1 MTNPSDPGHPPR
13 SQAPGPPGGPYG
25 GPPGPS
31 GPSGPPPNVPGPR
44 PGGGAGPFEQQQ
56 GYDQQT
62 WVPPERTDKGLLGAL
77 LDANF
82 NSMVTPKLLKVFY
95 ALSMVMVT
103 LECIAIIGF
112 AIWIISLD
120 FYWALAV
127 LLIIATPLI
136 WFFQM
141 LFVRILMEAVV
152 VRFKQAEYLRI
163 IKDKV

>member
-25 GPPGPS
+25 PPPGPQQ
-31 GPSGPPPNVPGPR
+31 PAPVPGPR
-44 PGGGAGPFEQQQ
+44 QPAPGVPGAAPQGQQ
-56 GYDQQT
+56 G
-62 WVPPERTDKGLLGAL
+62 WPAAERTDKGLLGAL
-77 LDANF
+77 LDTNF
-82 NSMVTPKLLKVFY
+82 DSLVTPKLLKLFY

-103 LECIAIIGF
+103 LECLAIVGF
-112 AIWIISLD
+112 AIWIISMD
-120 FYWALAV
+120 FYWAVAV

>member
-1 MTNPSDPGHPPR
+1 MTNPSDPGQPPR

-25 GPPGPS
+25 PPPGPRQP
-31 GPSGPPPNVPGPR
+31 GPVPGPR
-44 PGGGAGPFEQQQ
+44 PPAAGPPDQQ
-56 GYDQQT
+56 G

-82 NSMVTPKLLKVFY
+82 DSLVTPKLLKVFY
-95 ALSMVMVT
+95 TLSMVMIS
-103 LECIAIIGF
+103 LECLAIVGL
-112 AIWIISLD
+112 AIWIISMD
-120 FYWALAV
+120 FYWAVAI

-152 VRFKQAEYLRI
+152 VRFKQAEYLRV

>member
-25 GPPGPS
+25 PPPGPQQ
-31 GPSGPPPNVPGPR
+31 PAPVPGPR
-44 PGGGAGPFEQQQ
+44 QPAPGAPGAAPQGQQ
-56 GYDQQT
+56 GQQG
-62 WVPPERTDKGLLGAL
+62 WLPPERTDKGLLGAL

-82 NSMVTPKLLKVFY
+82 DSLVTPKLLKLFY

-103 LECIAIIGF
+103 LECLAIVGF
-112 AIWIISLD
+112 AIWIISMD
-120 FYWALAV
+120 FYWAVAL

-152 VRFKQAEYLRI
+152 VRFKQAEYLRV

>member
-25 GPPGPS
+25 PPPGPQQ
-31 GPSGPPPNVPGPR
+31 PPVPGPR
-44 PGGGAGPFEQQQ
+44 QPAPGGPGAAQQPW
-56 GYDQQT
+56 T
-62 WVPPERTDKGLLGAL
+62 PPERTDKSLLGAL

-82 NSMVTPKLLKVFY
+82 DSLVTPRLLKLFY
-95 ALSMVMVT
+95 ALSMVMVS
-103 LECIAIIGF
+103 LECLAIVGF

-120 FYWALAV
+120 FYWAVAV

-141 LFVRILMEAVV
+141 LFVRIVMEALV
-152 VRFKQAEYLRI
+152 VRFKQAEYLRV
-163 IKDKV
+163 IKDKS

>member
-13 SQAPGPPGGPYG
+13 PQAPDPAGGPYG
-25 GPPGPS
+25 APPGPRQAGS
-31 GPSGPPPNVPGPR
+31 VPGPR
-44 PGGGAGPFEQQQ
+44 PPGPAAFPQDQQ
-56 GYDQQT
+56 G
-62 WVPPERTDKGLLGAL
+62 WVPPERTEKGLLAAL

-82 NSMVTPKLLKVFY
+82 DSLVTPKLLKVFY

-103 LECIAIIGF
+103 LECIAIVGF
-112 AIWIISLD
+112 AIWVISMD
-120 FYWALAV
+120 FYWAVAI
-127 LLIIATPLI
+127 LLILATPLI

-163 IKDKV
+163 IKDKG

>member
-13 SQAPGPPGGPYG
+13 PQAPGPPGGPYG
-25 GPPGPS
+25 GPPGPPQP
-31 GPSGPPPNVPGPR
+31 GPIPGPR
-44 PGGGAGPFEQQQ
+44 PPSPGVPQEQQ
-56 GYDQQT
+56 G

-82 NSMVTPKLLKVFY
+82 DSLVTPKLLKLFY
-95 ALSMVMVT
+95 VLSMVMVT
-103 LECIAIIGF
+103 LECLALVGF

-120 FYWALAV
+120 FYWAVAV
-127 LLIIATPLI
+127 LLIIATPLV

-141 LFVRILMEAVV
+141 LFVRIFMEAVV

>member
-1 MTNPSDPGHPPR
+1 MTNPSDPGHPSRP
-13 SQAPGPPGGPYG
+13 QAPGPPGGPYG
-25 GPPGPS
+25 GPPGPRQP
-31 GPSGPPPNVPGPR
+31 GPVPGPR
-44 PGGGAGPFEQQQ
+44 PPGPVGPAGPPEQQS
-56 GYDQQT
+56 
-62 WVPPERTDKGLLGAL
+62 WAPPERTDKGLLGAL

-82 NSMVTPKLLKVFY
+82 DSLVTPKLLKVFY

-103 LECIAIIGF
+103 FECLAIVGL

-120 FYWALAV
+120 FYWAVAV